1 MQKLVIYININ
12 ILQTISPWAFPFW
25 GDGCLRSLGRWFST
39 CWVFWKISGG
49 SASHVCQGSCFMF
62 TWYLWLLSVCV
73 CVCVC
78 VCLSL
83 SLSLLFV
90 SHYNFSVLLY
100 KRVLAQY
107 LCTLI
112 ALLCVVVALWD
123 SFFCG
128 SQNAHAKHELL
139 ML

>member
-1 MQKLVIYININ
+1 MGA
-12 ILQTISPWAFPFW
+12 SGPWAGEVSTSSPGQWAGEFLLAGFS
-25 GDGCLRSLGRWFST
+25 GRSLVDLPLMFAK
-39 CWVFWKISGG
+39 VL
-49 SASHVCQGSCFMF
+49 ASCSRAICDSF
-62 TWYLWLLSVCV
+62 LCV

-78 VCLSL
+78 L

-112 ALLCVVVALWD
+112 ALLCVVVAL
-123 SFFCG
+123 
-128 SQNAHAKHELL
+128 
-139 ML
+139 